1 MTDFLLEHEPVI
13 RLSAFLG
20 VFSVMAGFE
29 LLAPRRSLRISK
41 AYRWVNNIGLV
52 VLNTVLLRALI
63 PLGAVGVAAWAADRQ
78 FGLFHAVDLP
88 AWAEVLAA
96 VIILDFAIWA
106 QHVVFHFVP
115 VLWRLHRLHH
125 ADQDYDVTTG
135 ARFHPVEIFLSM
147 GIKMALVAG
156 LGAAPAAV
164 ILFEVILSAMA
175 MFNHA
180 NVRLPIWLDRALRT
194 VLVTPD
200 FHRVHHSAVRRET
213 NSNFG
218 FNLSIWDRAFGT
230 YVAQPTG
237 GHDGMTV
244 GLDYFRAVSEQ
255 RLDKMLVQPL
265 RDARAADERGA
276 VT

>member
-1 MTDFLLEHEPVI
+1 MSDFLLEHEPAV
-13 RLSAFLG
+13 RLAAFLG
-20 VFSVMAGFE
+20 VFAVMAALE
-29 LLAPRRSLRISK
+29 TIAPRRPLDIPK
-41 AYRWVNNIGLV
+41 AYRWANNIGLV
-52 VLNTVLLRALI
+52 VLNTVLLRLLI
-63 PLGAVGVAAWAADRQ
+63 PLGAVGVAAWAADGQ
-78 FGLFHAVDLP
+78 IGLFNAIDLP

-96 VIILDFAIWA
+96 VIVLDFAIWG
-106 QHVVFHFVP
+106 QHAVFHFVP

-147 GIKMALVAG
+147 GIKMTLVAA

-164 ILFEVILSAMA
+164 VLFEVILSAMA

-180 NVRLPIWLDRALRT
+180 NVRLPLGLDRALRT

-213 NSNFG
+213 DSNFG
-218 FNLSIWDRAFGT
+218 FNLSVWDHMFAT
-230 YVAQPTG
+230 YIAQPTG
-237 GHDGMTV
+237 GHGGMTV
-244 GLDYFRAVSEQ
+244 GLDSFRGVSEQ

-265 RDARAADERGA
+265 RDARAADGKGA
-276 VT
+276 LS